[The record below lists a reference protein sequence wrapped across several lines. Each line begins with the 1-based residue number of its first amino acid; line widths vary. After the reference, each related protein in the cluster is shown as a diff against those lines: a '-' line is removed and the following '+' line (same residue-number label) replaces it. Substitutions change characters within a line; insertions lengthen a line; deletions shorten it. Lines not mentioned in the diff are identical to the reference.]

1 MRVAVLVAVCV
12 AVPSM
17 SAAQVARAR
26 SPQPAGQKST
36 PSTSPPRVAQAYE
49 QFLIGHHLE
58 ESDDV
63 SGAIAAYKKAMELN
77 PLAADIPAELAG
89 LYLRHD
95 RVDEAVSTAEQALKV
110 SPANPEAHR
119 VLGLIAAAKI
129 DSRQRQPGAA
139 DADSTN
145 AIQHL
150 EKAIANPIGE
160 ADPNARGTLARLYLR
175 IAAYDKA
182 IPLLVDL
189 VRQQPAWLDG
199 PRLLA
204 QAYAGAGRTAEAI
217 DLLDEQASEDP
228 SLLPTLADFYE
239 RQERWTDAANAY
251 ARALNVAPRNVDLKT
266 RYAQALL
273 NAGGRDNLGKAR
285 DALNDIV
292 STRNDARALYL
303 LSQADRRFG
312 DLPGAE
318 AAARRVIAVQDQS
331 PWGYFA
337 LAEALGDQRQYG
349 RVIEALTPAVAK
361 FHGLPGDHSDELRM
375 LLPHLGF
382 AHQELAQYD
391 QALAIF
397 DEAHRLSPKD
407 PLVTSYLIDANISAK
422 KYPAAVKLASEA
434 RAENPNDL
442 TLARL
447 EAQALRLDGK
457 PDQGV
462 AVLEAALKNHAGEP
476 AAYVALAQIYQ
487 DAARGPQAVKLLQDA
502 QAKFPT
508 STSIAFELGAVFDK
522 QKNFAEAETAF
533 RQVLA
538 REPENAGALNYLG
551 YMLAERGERL
561 DESVG
566 YLKKALEKDP
576 DNGSFLDSLGWAY
589 FKAGKF
595 DLAEQNLRRAAEQL
609 TINSVIQ
616 EHYGQLLFK
625 VGRFEEAIAAWN
637 RALSGDGT
645 SIDRVEIDKKI
656 RDARQKL
663 NKR

>member
-1 MRVAVLVAVCV
+1 MRLAVFLTAVCV

-17 SAAQVARAR
+17 SAAQAARKRTPQLPAA
-26 SPQPAGQKST
+26 SPAK
-36 PSTSPPRVAQAYE
+36 VAQAYE

-58 ESDDV
+58 ENDDV
-63 SGAIAAYKKAMELN
+63 NGAIAAYKKAIELD

-89 LYLRHD
+89 LYFRHD
-95 RVDEAVSTAEQALKV
+95 KIEDAVAVAEQALKV
-110 SPANPEAHR
+110 APANPEAHR
-119 VLGLIAAAKI
+119 VLGLIAATKI
-129 DSRQRQPGAA
+129 DSRPRQQQGAA
-139 DADSTN
+139 GTDAEVAG

-160 ADPNARGTLARLYLR
+160 ADPSARGQLARLYLR

-204 QAYAGAGRTAEAI
+204 QAYAGAGRTADAI

-239 RQERWTDAANAY
+239 RQERWKDAANAY
-251 ARALNVAPRNVDLKT
+251 ARALNVAPRNVELKT

-273 NAGGRDNLGKAR
+273 NAGGRDNLSAAR

-312 DLPGAE
+312 DLAGAE

-331 PWGYFA
+331 PFGYFA
-337 LAEALGDQRQYG
+337 LAEALEEGRQYAQ
-349 RVIEALTPAVAK
+349 VVDALTPAIAK
-361 FHGLPGDHSDELRM
+361 FHALPGDHAVDLRM
-375 LLPHLGF
+375 LLPHLGY
-382 AHQELAQYD
+382 AHQELGQYEE
-391 QALAIF
+391 ALTAF
-397 DEAHRLSPKD
+397 EEAHRLSPKD
-407 PLVTSYLIDANISAK
+407 TLVTSYFIDANISAK
-422 KYPAAVKLASEA
+422 KYSAAVQLAQQA
-434 RAENPNDL
+434 RADNSKDL

-447 EAQALRLDGK
+447 HAQALRLDGK

-462 AVLEAALKNHAGEP
+462 ALLEDTLKSHIDDP

-487 DAARGPQAVKLLQDA
+487 DVARGPQAVKLLQDA
-502 QAKFPT
+502 QVKFPS
-508 STSIAFELGAVFDK
+508 STSITYQLGAVFDK
-522 QKNFAEAETAF
+522 QKNFAEAEMAF
-533 RQVLA
+533 RRVLA
-538 REPENAGALNYLG
+538 REPDNPGALNYLG

-566 YLKKALEKDP
+566 YLKKALEKEP

-589 FKAGKF
+589 FKAGKL
-595 DLAEQNLRRAAEQL
+595 DLAEENLRRAADQL
-609 TINSVIQ
+609 KVNSVIQ

-625 VGRFEEAIAAWN
+625 VGRFEDAIAAWN
-637 RALSGDGT
+637 RALSGDGA
-645 SIDRVEIDKKI
+645 SIDRAEIDKKI

>member
-1 MRVAVLVAVCV
+1 MKLAVFVTAVCV
-12 AVPSM
+12 VMPSL
-17 SAAQVARAR
+17 SAAQGARNR
-26 SPQPAGQKST
+26 PAQLAAT
-36 PSTSPPRVAQAYE
+36 PPAKVAQAYE

-58 ESDDV
+58 ENDDI
-63 SGAIAAYKKAMELN
+63 SGAVAAYKKAIELD

-95 RVDEAVSTAEQALKV
+95 KVDDAVSTAEQALKV
-110 SPANPEAHR
+110 APSNPEAHR

-129 DSRQRQPGAA
+129 DARARQPQAGV
-139 DADSTN
+139 DAEVTK
-145 AIQHL
+145 AIDHL
-150 EKAIANPIGE
+150 EKAVANPIGE

-175 IAAYDKA
+175 VAAFDKA

-217 DLLDEQASEDP
+217 DLLDQQAADDP

-239 RQERWTDAANAY
+239 RQMRWKDAADAY
-251 ARALNVAPRNVDLKT
+251 ARALNVAPRNVELKT

-273 NAGGRDNLGKAR
+273 NTGDRADVGKAR

-303 LSQADRRFG
+303 LSQANRRYG
-312 DLPGAE
+312 DLPGAQ

-337 LAEALGDQRQYG
+337 LAEALAESREYTQVVD
-349 RVIEALTPAVAK
+349 ALTPAVAK
-361 FHGLPGDHSDELRM
+361 FHGLPGDHAMELSM
-375 LLPHLGF
+375 LLPHLGY
-382 AHQELAQYD
+382 AYQELGQYD
-391 QALAIF
+391 KALSAF
-397 DEAHRLSPKD
+397 DEAHRLAPTD
-407 PLVTSYLIDANISAK
+407 ALITSYLIDANMSAR
-422 KYPAAVKLASEA
+422 KYGAAVQLARQA
-434 RAENPNDL
+434 RAQNPTDL

-457 PDQGV
+457 PDEGV
-462 AVLEAALKNHAGEP
+462 SVMEDALKSHGEDP
-476 AAYVALAQIYQ
+476 AAYVALAQLYQ
-487 DAARGPQAVKLLQDA
+487 DTSRGPQAVKLLQDA
-502 QAKFPT
+502 QMKFPA
-508 STSIAFELGAVFDK
+508 SNSIAFELGAVFDK

-533 RQVLA
+533 RRVLA
-538 REPENAGALNYLG
+538 REPDNAGALNYLG
-551 YMLAERGERL
+551 YMLADRGERL
-561 DESVG
+561 DESVT
-566 YLKKALEKDP
+566 YLKKALEKEP

-589 FKAGKF
+589 FKAGKL
-595 DLAEQNLRRAAEQL
+595 DLAEENLRRAADQL
-609 TINSVIQ
+609 KANSIIQ
-616 EHYGQLLFK
+616 EHYGEVLFK
-625 VGRFEEAIAAWN
+625 AGRFDDAIAAWN
-637 RALSGDGT
+637 RALAGDGS
-645 SIDRVEIDKKI
+645 SIDRADIDRKI

>member
-1 MRVAVLVAVCV
+1 MTAVCV
-12 AVPSM
+12 AVS
-17 SAAQVARAR
+17 STATAQAARNRA
-26 SPQPAGQKST
+26 PQPAAT
-36 PSTSPPRVAQAYE
+36 PPAKVAQAYE
-49 QFLIGHHLE
+49 QFLTGHHLE
-58 ESDDV
+58 ENDDV
-63 SGAIAAYKKAMELN
+63 AGAIAAYRKAIDLA

-95 RVDEAVSTAEQALKV
+95 KIDDAVSAAEQALKV
-110 SPANPEAHR
+110 APANPEAHR

-129 DSRQRQPGAA
+129 DSRPQRQQDGAA
-139 DADSTN
+139 ADVSN

-150 EKAIANPIGE
+150 ERAIANPIGE

-189 VRQQPAWLDG
+189 VRQQPAWLEG

-204 QAYAGAGRTAEAI
+204 QAYAGAGRTADAI
-217 DLLDEQASEDP
+217 DLLDERATDDP
-228 SLLPTLADFYE
+228 SLLSTLADFYE
-239 RQERWTDAANAY
+239 RQERWKDAANAY
-251 ARALNVAPRNVDLKT
+251 ARALNVAPRNAELKT

-273 NAGGRDNLGKAR
+273 NAGGRDNIISAR
-285 DALNDIV
+285 DALDDVV

-303 LSQADRRFG
+303 LSQADRRIG

-318 AAARRVIAVQDQS
+318 AAARRVMAVQDQS

-337 LAEALGDQRQYG
+337 LAEALEAGRQYAQI
-349 RVIEALTPAVAK
+349 VDALTPAIAK
-361 FHGLPGDHSDELRM
+361 FHGLSGDHAMELRM
-375 LLPHLGF
+375 LLPHLGY
-382 AHQELAQYD
+382 AQQELGQYD
-391 QALAIF
+391 QALATF
-397 DEAHRLSPKD
+397 GEAHRLSPKD
-407 PLVTSYLIDANISAK
+407 ALVTSYLIDANISAR
-422 KYPAAVKLASEA
+422 KYAPAVQLAQQA

-447 EAQALRLDGK
+447 LAQALRLDGK

-462 AVLEAALKNHAGEP
+462 IVLEDALKKHLDDP

-487 DAARGPQAVKLLQDA
+487 DVSRGPQAVKLLQDA
-502 QAKFPT
+502 QVKFPS
-508 STSIAFELGAVFDK
+508 STSITFALGAVFDK
-522 QKNFAEAETAF
+522 QKNFAGSEMAF

-538 REPENAGALNYLG
+538 REPDNAGALNYLG

-566 YLKKALEKDP
+566 YLKKALEKEP
-576 DNGSFLDSLGWAY
+576 NNGSFLDSLGWAY

-595 DLAEQNLRRAAEQL
+595 DLAEENLRRAADQL
-609 TINSVIQ
+609 RVNSVIQ

-625 VGRFEEAIAAWN
+625 VGRFEDAIAAWN
-637 RALSGDGT
+637 RALAGDGV
-645 SIDRVEIDKKI
+645 SVDRADIDKKV
-656 RDARQKL
+656 RGARQKL

>member
-1 MRVAVLVAVCV
+1 MRLAAFATALCV
-12 AVPSM
+12 AAPSM
-17 SAAQVARAR
+17 SAAQAVRNRA
-26 SPQPAGQKST
+26 PQLGP
-36 PSTSPPRVAQAYE
+36 TSPAKVAQAYE

-58 ESDDV
+58 DSDDV
-63 SGAIAAYKKAMELN
+63 TGAIAAYKKAIELD

-95 RVDEAVSTAEQALKV
+95 KFDDAVSAAEQALRV
-110 SPANPEAHR
+110 APANPEAHR

-129 DSRQRQPGAA
+129 DSRGRLQQSAP
-139 DADSTN
+139 DADVTN

-160 ADPNARGTLARLYLR
+160 ADPNARLTLARLYLR
-175 IAAYDKA
+175 SAAYDKA
-182 IPLLVDL
+182 LPLLVDL
-189 VRQQPAWLDG
+189 VRQQPGWLEG

-204 QAYAGAGRTAEAI
+204 QAYAGAGRSADAI
-217 DLLDEQASEDP
+217 DLLEEQTTDDP
-228 SLLPTLADFYE
+228 SLLPTLADLYE
-239 RQERWTDAANAY
+239 RQERWKDAATAY
-251 ARALNVAPRNVDLKT
+251 ARALNVAPRNIDVKT
-266 RYAQALL
+266 RYAQALV
-273 NAGGRDNLGKAR
+273 NAGGRDNISKAR

-337 LAEALGDQRQYG
+337 LAEALEEGRQYAKI
-349 RVIEALTPAVAK
+349 VDALTPAIAK
-361 FHGLPGDHSDELRM
+361 FHGLSGDHSMELRM
-375 LLPHLGF
+375 LLPHLGY
-382 AHQELAQYD
+382 AHQELGQYD
-391 QALAIF
+391 QALITF

-407 PLVTSYLIDANISAK
+407 ALVTSYLIDANISAK
-422 KYPAAVKLASEA
+422 KYAVAVQLAQQA
-434 RAENPNDL
+434 RAENRNDL

-457 PDQGV
+457 ANQGV
-462 AVLEAALKNHAGEP
+462 IVLEDALKNHLDEP

-487 DAARGPQAVKLLQDA
+487 DVSRGPQAVKLLQDA
-502 QAKFPT
+502 QAKFPS
-508 STSIAFELGAVFDK
+508 STSIMFELGAVFDK
-522 QKNFAEAETAF
+522 QKNFAEAEAAF

-538 REPENAGALNYLG
+538 REPDNAGALNYLG

-566 YLKKALEKDP
+566 YLKKALEKEP

-589 FKAGKF
+589 FKAGKL
-595 DLAEQNLRRAAEQL
+595 DLAEENLRRAADQL
-609 TINSVIQ
+609 RVNSVIQ
-616 EHYGQLLFK
+616 EHYGQVLFK
-625 VGRFEEAIAAWN
+625 VGRFEEAIEAWN
-637 RALSGDGT
+637 RALAGDGA
-645 SIDRVEIDKKI
+645 SIDRGDIDKKI

>member
-1 MRVAVLVAVCV
+1 MKFAVFVTALCV
-12 AVPSM
+12 AVPAVSM
-17 SAAQVARAR
+17 AQAARKPAPQVAAP
-26 SPQPAGQKST
+26 SPAK
-36 PSTSPPRVAQAYE
+36 VAQAYE

-58 ESDDV
+58 ENDDV
-63 SGAIAAYKKAMELN
+63 PGAIAAYKKAIELD

-95 RVDEAVSTAEQALKV
+95 KIEDAVSAAEQSLKV
-110 SPANPEAHR
+110 AGANPEAHR

-129 DSRQRQPGAA
+129 DSRGRQQQQDGA
-139 DADSTN
+139 DPEVTN

-150 EKAIANPIGE
+150 EQAIANPIGE

-175 IAAYDKA
+175 IVAYDKA

-204 QAYAGAGRTAEAI
+204 QAYAGAGRTSDAI
-217 DLLDEQASEDP
+217 DLLDEQANEDP

-239 RQERWTDAANAY
+239 RQERWKDAADAY

-303 LSQADRRFG
+303 LSQANRRFG

-331 PWGYFA
+331 PFGYFA
-337 LAEALGDQRQYG
+337 LAEALEEG
-349 RVIEALTPAVAK
+349 RRYAQVVDALTPAIAK
-361 FHGLPGDHSDELRM
+361 FHGLAGDHSVELRM
-375 LLPHLGF
+375 LLPHLGY
-382 AHQELAQYD
+382 AHQELGQHD

-407 PLVTSYLIDANISAK
+407 ALVTSYLIDANISAK
-422 KYPAAVKLASEA
+422 KYATAVQLAQQA
-434 RAENPNDL
+434 RAENRNDL

-447 EAQALRLDGK
+447 EAQAMRLDGK

-462 AVLEAALKNHAGEP
+462 FVLEDALKNHLNEP

-487 DAARGPQAVKLLQDA
+487 DVSRGPQAVKLLQDA
-502 QAKFPT
+502 QVKFPT
-508 STSIAFELGAVFDK
+508 STSITYELGAVYDK
-522 QKNFAEAETAF
+522 QKNFPGAEAAF

-538 REPENAGALNYLG
+538 LEPDNAGALNYLG

-566 YLKKALEKDP
+566 YLKKALEKEP

-595 DLAEQNLRRAAEQL
+595 DLAEENLRRAAEQL
-609 TINSVIQ
+609 KANSVIQ

-625 VGRFEEAIAAWN
+625 VGRFEDAIAAWN
-637 RALSGDGT
+637 RALDGDGAT
-645 SIDRVEIDKKI
+645 IDRADIDKKI

>member
-110 SPANPEAHR
+110 APANPEAHR

-139 DADSTN
+139 DTDSAN

-204 QAYAGAGRTAEAI
+204 QAYAGAGRTSEAI
-217 DLLDEQASEDP
+217 ALLDEQASEDP

-251 ARALNVAPRNVDLKT
+251 ERALNVAPRNVDLKT

-361 FHGLPGDHSDELRM
+361 FHGLPGDHSAELRM

-422 KYPAAVKLASEA
+422 KYGAAVKLAGEA
-434 RAENPNDL
+434 RADNPNDL

-487 DAARGPQAVKLLQDA
+487 DASRGPQAVKLLQDA
-502 QAKFPT
+502 QAKFPS

-566 YLKKALEKDP
+566 YLKKALEKEP

-589 FKAGKF
+589 FKAGKL
-595 DLAEQNLRRAAEQL
+595 DLAEENLRRAAEQL
-609 TINSVIQ
+609 TVNSVIQ

-625 VGRFEEAIAAWN
+625 VGRFEDAIAAWN
-637 RALSGDGT
+637 RALAGDGA
-645 SIDRVEIDKKI
+645 SIDRADIDRKI

>member
-1 MRVAVLVAVCV
+1 M
-12 AVPSM
+12 
-17 SAAQVARAR
+17 
-26 SPQPAGQKST
+26 
-36 PSTSPPRVAQAYE
+36 AQAYE

-63 SGAIAAYKKAMELN
+63 SGAIAAYKKAMDLD

-95 RVDEAVSTAEQALKV
+95 RTDEAVTAAEQALKV
-110 SPANPEAHR
+110 APSNAEAHR
-119 VLGLIAAAKI
+119 VLGLIAAAKV
-129 DSRQRQPGAA
+129 DSRPRSQQDGA

-150 EKAIANPIGE
+150 EKAIENPLGE

-189 VRQQPAWLDG
+189 VRQQPGWADG

-204 QAYAGAGRTAEAI
+204 QAYAGAGRTKEAI

-228 SLLPTLADFYE
+228 TLLPTLADFYE
-239 RQERWTDAANAY
+239 RQERWKDAANAY
-251 ARALNVAPRNVDLKT
+251 ERALNVAPRNVELKT

-285 DALNDIV
+285 DALNELV

-337 LAEALGDQRQYG
+337 LAEALGDSRQYAQ
-349 RVIEALTPAVAK
+349 IIDALTPAIEK
-361 FHGLPGDHSDELRM
+361 FHGLPGDHSVELRM
-375 LLPHLGF
+375 LLPHLGY
-382 AHQELAQYD
+382 AHQELGQYD
-391 QALAIF
+391 EALAAF
-397 DEAHRLSPKD
+397 DEAHRLAPTD
-407 PLVTSYLIDANISAK
+407 ALVTGYWIDANISAK
-422 KYPAAVKLASEA
+422 KFGAAVQLARQA
-434 RAENPNDL
+434 RAENPKDL

-457 PDQGV
+457 PDEGV
-462 AVLEAALKNHAGEP
+462 AVLEDALKSHADEP

-487 DAARGPQAVKLLQDA
+487 DALRGPQAVKLLQDA
-502 QAKFPT
+502 QVKFPA

-522 QKNFAEAETAF
+522 QKNFAGAETVF

-538 REPENAGALNYLG
+538 REPDNAGALNYLG

-566 YLKKALEKDP
+566 YLKRALEQDP

-589 FKAGKF
+589 FKAGKL
-595 DLAEQNLRRAAEQL
+595 DLAEENLRRAADQL
-609 TINSVIQ
+609 KINSVIQ

-625 VGRFEEAIAAWN
+625 VGRFEDAIAAWN
-637 RALSGDGT
+637 RALAGDGA
-645 SIDRVEIDKKI
+645 SIDRADIDKKI

>member
-1 MRVAVLVAVCV
+1 MKPAVLAIVVCL
-12 AVPSM
+12 AVPSI
-17 SAAQVARAR
+17 SAAQGTRPR
-26 SPQPAGQKST
+26 STQPGATT
-36 PSTSPPRVAQAYE
+36 PAKVAQAYE

-58 ESDDV
+58 ENDDV
-63 SGAIAAYKKAMELN
+63 TGAIAAYKKAMELD

-95 RVDEAVSTAEQALKV
+95 RADEAVAAAEQALKV
-110 SPANPEAHR
+110 APANQEAHR
-119 VLGLIAAAKI
+119 VLGLISAAKV
-129 DSRQRQPGAA
+129 DNRPRPQGAA
-139 DADSTN
+139 DTDSTN

-150 EKAIANPIGE
+150 EKAIADPLGE

-175 IAAYDKA
+175 IAEYNKA

-204 QAYAGAGRTAEAI
+204 QAYAGAGRTSEAI
-217 DLLDEQASEDP
+217 DLLDEQASDDP

-239 RQERWTDAANAY
+239 RQERWNDAANAY
-251 ARALNVAPRNVDLKT
+251 ARALNVAPRNVELKT

-273 NAGGRDNLGKAR
+273 NAGGRDNVGKAR

-337 LAEALGDQRQYG
+337 LAEALGDSRQYKQI
-349 RVIEALTPAVAK
+349 VDALTPAIAK
-361 FHGLPGDHSDELRM
+361 FHGLSGDHTLELRM
-375 LLPHLGF
+375 LLPHLGY
-382 AHQELAQYD
+382 AHQELGQYD

-397 DEAHRLSPKD
+397 DEAHKLSPKD
-407 PLVTSYLIDANISAK
+407 ALVTSYLIDANISAK
-422 KYPAAVKLASEA
+422 KYGAALQLTRQA
-434 RAENPNDL
+434 RTDNPTDL

-457 PDQGV
+457 PDAGV
-462 AVLEAALKNHAGEP
+462 AVLEEALKIHADEP
-476 AAYVALAQIYQ
+476 VAYVLLAQLYQ
-487 DAARGPQAVKLLQDA
+487 DASRGPQAVKLLQDA
-502 QAKFPT
+502 QTKFPA
-508 STSIAFELGAVFDK
+508 STSIAFELGAVFEK
-522 QKNFAEAETAF
+522 QKNFVDAETAF

-566 YLKKALEKDP
+566 YLKKALEKEP

-595 DLAEQNLRRAAEQL
+595 DLAEENLRRAAEQL
-609 TINSVIQ
+609 KVNSVIQ

-637 RALSGDGT
+637 RALDGDGA
-645 SIDRVEIDKKI
+645 SIDRADIDKKI

>member
-1 MRVAVLVAVCV
+1 
-12 AVPSM
+12 M
-17 SAAQVARAR
+17 SAAQATPTR
-26 SPQPAGQKST
+26 SPQPAAPKTTS
-36 PSTSPPRVAQAYE
+36 STSPPRAALAYE

-337 LAEALGDQRQYG
+337 LAEALGDLRQYA
-349 RVIEALTPAVAK
+349 RVVEALTPAIAK
-361 FHGLPGDHSDELRM
+361 FHGLSGDHSAELRM
-375 LLPHLGF
+375 LLPHLGY
-382 AHQELAQYD
+382 AHQELGQFD
-391 QALAIF
+391 KALATF
-397 DEAHRLSPKD
+397 EEAHRLSPKD

-637 RALSGDGT
+637 RALSGDGA

>member
-1 MRVAVLVAVCV
+1 MKFAVFITAVCV

-17 SAAQVARAR
+17 SAAQAAPNRAAR
-26 SPQPAGQKST
+26 PAAAA
-36 PSTSPPRVAQAYE
+36 PANVAQAYE
-49 QFLIGHHLE
+49 QFLIAHHLE
-58 ESDDV
+58 ENDDV
-63 SGAIAAYKKAMELN
+63 AGAVAAYKKAIELD

-95 RVDEAVSTAEQALKV
+95 KIDDAVSAAEQALKV
-110 SPANPEAHR
+110 DGANPEAHR

-129 DSRQRQPGAA
+129 DSRPRQPQQAA
-139 DADSTN
+139 SDADVTN

-182 IPLLVDL
+182 IPILIDL

-239 RQERWTDAANAY
+239 RQERWDDAAGAY
-251 ARALNVAPRNVDLKT
+251 ARALNVAPRNVELKT

-273 NAGGRDNLGKAR
+273 NAGGRENISKAR

-303 LSQADRRFG
+303 LSQANRRFG

-337 LAEALGDQRQYG
+337 LAEALEEERQYAQI
-349 RVIEALTPAVAK
+349 VDALTPAIAK
-361 FHGLPGDHSDELRM
+361 FHGLAGDHAVELRM

-382 AHQELAQYD
+382 AQQELGAHD
-391 QALAIF
+391 QAVITF

-407 PLVTSYLIDANISAK
+407 ALVSSYLIDATISAK
-422 KYPAAVKLASEA
+422 KYAAAVALAEQA
-434 RAENPNDL
+434 RAENRNDL

-462 AVLEAALKNHAGEP
+462 VVLEDALKVHLNEP
-476 AAYVALAQIYQ
+476 AAYVALAQLYQ
-487 DAARGPQAVKLLQDA
+487 DVSRGPQAVKLLQDA
-502 QAKFPT
+502 QTKFPS
-508 STSIAFELGAVFDK
+508 STSITYELGAVFDK
-522 QKNFAEAETAF
+522 QKNFPEAETAF

-538 REPENAGALNYLG
+538 REPDNAGALNYLG

-566 YLKKALEKDP
+566 YLKKALEKEP

-595 DLAEQNLRRAAEQL
+595 DLAEENLRRAAEQL
-609 TINSVIQ
+609 KVNSVIQ
-616 EHYGQLLFK
+616 DHYGQVLFRL
-625 VGRFEEAIAAWN
+625 GRFEDAITAWN
-637 RALSGDGT
+637 RALAGDGG
-645 SIDRVEIDKKI
+645 SIDRADIDKKI

>member
-1 MRVAVLVAVCV
+1 MKLAVFVTAVCV

-17 SAAQVARAR
+17 SSAQAARNRAPR
-26 SPQPAGQKST
+26 PAT
-36 PSTSPPRVAQAYE
+36 AAPANVAQAYE

-58 ESDDV
+58 ENDDV
-63 SGAIAAYKKAMELN
+63 PGAIAAYKRAIELD

-95 RVDEAVSTAEQALKV
+95 KIDDAVSAAEQALKV
-110 SPANPEAHR
+110 AGANSEAHR

-129 DSRQRQPGAA
+129 DSRPRQPQSGA
-139 DADSTN
+139 DADVTN

-150 EKAIANPIGE
+150 EKAVANPIGE

-175 IAAYDKA
+175 IPAYDKA

-189 VRQQPAWLDG
+189 VRQQPGWVDG

-217 DLLDEQASEDP
+217 DLLDEQANDDP

-239 RQERWTDAANAY
+239 RQERWNDAANAY
-251 ARALNVAPRNVDLKT
+251 ARALNVAPRNVELKT

-273 NAGGRDNLGKAR
+273 NAGGRDNIGKAR

-312 DLPGAE
+312 DLAGAE

-337 LAEALGDQRQYG
+337 LAEALEEGHEYAQ
-349 RVIEALTPAVAK
+349 VVSALTPAVAK
-361 FHGLPGDHSDELRM
+361 FHGLSGDHAMELRM
-375 LLPHLGF
+375 LLPHLGY
-382 AHQELAQYD
+382 AYQELGQHD
-391 QALAIF
+391 QALTTF

-407 PLVTSYLIDANISAK
+407 ALVASYLIDANISAK
-422 KYPAAVKLASEA
+422 KYAAAVQLARQA
-434 RAENPNDL
+434 RTENPNDL
-442 TLARL
+442 RLARL
-447 EAQALRLDGK
+447 EGQALRLDGK

-462 AVLEAALKNHAGEP
+462 VVLEDALKNHLDEP

-487 DAARGPQAVKLLQDA
+487 DVSRGQQAVKLLQDA
-502 QAKFPT
+502 QAKFP
-508 STSIAFELGAVFDK
+508 SVTSITFELGAVLDK
-522 QKNFAEAETAF
+522 QKNFAEAEMAF
-533 RQVLA
+533 REVLV
-538 REPENAGALNYLG
+538 REPDNAGALNYLG

-566 YLKKALEKDP
+566 YLKKALEKEP

-595 DLAEQNLRRAAEQL
+595 DLAEENLRRAADQL
-609 TINSVIQ
+609 KGNSVIQ

-625 VGRFEEAIAAWN
+625 VGRFDDAIAAWN
-637 RALSGDGT
+637 RALAGDGA
-645 SIDRVEIDKKI
+645 SIDRADIDKKI